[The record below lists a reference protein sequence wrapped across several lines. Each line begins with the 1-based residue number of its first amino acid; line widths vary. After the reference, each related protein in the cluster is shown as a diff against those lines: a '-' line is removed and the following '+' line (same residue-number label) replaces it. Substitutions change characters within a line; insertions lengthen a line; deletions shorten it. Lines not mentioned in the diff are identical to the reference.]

1 MCHPRAT
8 AAVIV
13 TEVELPGIVRGG
25 IIRGPGGRHRVA
37 ELREGAAAGRRR
49 EADLGE
55 NGASAATTVTSRR
68 RHAFPGTGDDGRRL
82 AHLGRRRAL
91 EEGSPNSDV
100 SSGGAHAREETGLH
114 EGLGTRKGGAALCAL
129 R

>member
-55 NGASAATTVTSRR
+55 NGASAAAAVASRGGMRSQGRETTGGGWRIWVVGEHWRR
-68 RHAFPGTGDDGRRL
+68 
-82 AHLGRRRAL
+82 
-91 EEGSPNSDV
+91 
-100 SSGGAHAREETGLH
+100 GLQ
-114 EGLGTRKGGAALCAL
+114 TAM
-129 R
+129 